1 MKAPVYLFQPVT
13 LKRKDNTLGIL
24 PYGNTER
31 DPMPCEKTG
40 RELQEEWPLAEEDA
54 WWHGAPRFLPV
65 ERIESLH
72 AYSSIRINTALLNFL
87 ADRHIP
93 LHTYNYFG
101 GYTGTY
107 WPKEP
112 IPNGKIQQQQFMHYA
127 DSEKRVTIAR
137 EFLKGAFHNMH
148 SAVSREA
155 RRNISLVDL
164 TEDWKIYFQMLENAQ
179 NIDTLLGIEGT
190 VRRLYYEFLDRR
202 LTPEFK
208 MDGRTYNPPNNPVNA
223 LISYLNSMLYAS
235 IISELY
241 RTQLNPLIG
250 YLHQPGRQRFP
261 LAWDIA
267 EMFRPLVVE
276 GLVVSM
282 LNKKQLSA
290 HDFDAS
296 TNGSILKPDA
306 RLKVIRAFEH
316 RMQTTVKH
324 RELNRSVS
332 YRRLIRLE
340 GYKLVKH
347 LLGDKE
353 YVSFRIWW

>member
-13 LKRKDNTLGIL
+13 LKRQDNTIGIL
-24 PYGNTER
+24 PYGDPKREDLPGER
-31 DPMPCEKTG
+31 IG
-40 RELQEEWPLAEEDA
+40 RELNEEWPLAEEDA
-54 WWHGAPRFLPV
+54 WWNGAPRFIPV
-65 ERIESLH
+65 ERVDSLH
-72 AYSSIRINTALLNFL
+72 AYSSIRLNTAILNFL
-87 ADRHIP
+87 ADKHIP

-107 WPKEP
+107 WPREP
-112 IPNGKIQQQQFMHYA
+112 IPNGKIQQEQFLHYA
-127 DSEKRVTIAR
+127 DIDKRIDIAR
-137 EFLKGAFHNMH
+137 EFLRGAFHNMH
-148 SAVSREA
+148 SGMAREA
-155 RRNISLVDL
+155 RRSNIYSDL
-164 TEDWKIYFQMLENAQ
+164 LENWKLHVTMLDEART
-179 NIDTLLGIEGT
+179 IDTLLGIEGSI
-190 VRRLYYEFLDRR
+190 RRVYYEFLDRR
-202 LTPEFK
+202 LTPEFQMEK
-208 MDGRTYNPPNNPVNA
+208 RIYNPPNNPVNA

-241 RTQLNPLIG
+241 RTQLNPLVG

-267 EMFRPLVVE
+267 EIFRPFMVE
-276 GLVVSM
+276 GLIM
-282 LNKKQLSA
+282 NLLNKKQITAS
-290 HDFDAS
+290 DFDDS
-296 TNGSILKPDA
+296 LNGCLLTTDG

-316 RMQTTVKH
+316 RMRTTIKH

-332 YRRLIRLE
+332 YRRLLRLE